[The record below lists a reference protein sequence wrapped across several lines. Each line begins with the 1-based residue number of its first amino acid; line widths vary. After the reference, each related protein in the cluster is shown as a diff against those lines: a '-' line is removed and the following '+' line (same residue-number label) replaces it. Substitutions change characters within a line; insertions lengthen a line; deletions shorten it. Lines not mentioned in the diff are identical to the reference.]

1 MKINKIKNN
10 NINYKGQII
19 ENKALNQLKNRL
31 TSEQTGAIEKCINDI
46 RKTND
51 NKTFV
56 YDSLTVGNKIISK
69 IHIMDIYGRLI
80 KLLLFIEFGENPV
93 NIFDKTVNL
102 CKHLANV
109 K

>member
-51 NKTFV
+51 NKIV
-56 YDSLTVGNKIISK
+56 
-69 IHIMDIYGRLI
+69 HIVILYND
-80 KLLLFIEFGENPV
+80 LF
-93 NIFDKTVNL
+93 
-102 CKHLANV
+102 
-109 K
+109 